1 MNDRIPRS
9 QNTLSQADQMLQPT
23 DDPWR
28 TVGMRFPELG
38 VGGHEAGSLVYS
50 SASRMKSFATT
61 AAILSLCS
69 EHVLALPGRSY
80 QSKELAS
87 KSYQDSI
94 TIEGLLTHAKKW
106 QEFAS
111 SANGSRSFESEGYK
125 LSANYVYDLAKQSG
139 YKVTRQ
145 TVEFPRS
152 KIHSQEL
159 KINDQVFGPGE
170 VLALT
175 YSPSTPKEGIT
186 AGLALVLDEPNTF
199 IGSGCHRDDYDGLDV
214 RRAIV
219 FMSAN
224 GCSLANKVAVA
235 KRARALGVVI
245 YNDIPG
251 QGPFQGQISLNASE
265 SLPTVMIGFDA
276 AQSFVKKLRASEFPD
291 RVNVT
296 MKIDSSTENVKSDNI
311 IAQTPWGDQ
320 NNVIHIGANLDSST
334 ASPGVNDNGSGSAAI
349 AELLVQ
355 LAKFKPSK
363 NAVRFSWWTNG
374 KTGSIG
380 SEHYVKSLSKA
391 EKKKTALYIDVNTI
405 ASPNYIYGIYD
416 GCNASEYNTVTP
428 PPGSSAL
435 QKLFQEDFESKA
447 LPWTN
452 FAFNTSSDY
461 NAFLKAGIPVGG
473 LSTGTTSFKSEVQ
486 VAKFGGQ
493 FDVVFDKCF
502 ERACDNID
510 NLSKDALLVNAR
522 SIAHVIATTAQST
535 NGIDA
540 EKAAR
545 TKKVETQV

>member
-1 MNDRIPRS
+1 MDDHVSRS

-23 DDPWR
+23 DDPWQ

-38 VGGHEAGSLVYS
+38 VGGHEAGSLERGLRALVYS

-69 EHVLALPGRSY
+69 KHVLALPGRSY

-186 AGLALVLDEPNTF
+186 AGLALVLDEPDTF
-199 IGSGCHRDDYDGLDV
+199 LGSGCHRDDYDGLDV

-251 QGPFQGQISLNASE
+251 QGPFQGQISPNASE

-291 RVNVT
+291 R
-296 MKIDSSTENVKSDNI
+296 
-311 IAQTPWGDQ
+311 TPWGDQ

-473 LSTGTTSFKSEVQ
+473 LSTGTTGFKSEVQ

-493 FDVVFDKCF
+493 FDVVLTN
-502 ERACDNID
+502 ASNGLVSDNID

-540 EKAAR
+540 EKAAHS
-545 TKKVETQV
+545 KKVETQV

>member
-1 MNDRIPRS
+1 MDDHVSRS
-9 QNTLSQADQMLQPT
+9 QNTLSRADQMLQPT
-23 DDPWR
+23 DDPWQ

-38 VGGHEAGSLVYS
+38 VGGHEAGKRGLRTLVYS
-50 SASRMKSFATT
+50 LASRMKSFATT

-69 EHVLALPGRSY
+69 KHVLALPGRSY

-111 SANGSRSFESEGYK
+111 STNGSRSFESEGYK

-159 KINDQVFGPGE
+159 KINDQVFGPGRS
-170 VLALT
+170 LHLL
-175 YSPSTPKEGIT
+175 PSTPKEGIT
-186 AGLALVLDEPNTF
+186 AGLALVLDEPDTF
-199 IGSGCHRDDYDGLDV
+199 LGSGCHRDDYDGLDV

-251 QGPFQGQISLNASE
+251 QGPFQGQISPNASE

-428 PPGSSAL
+428 PPGSL
-435 QKLFQEDFESKA
+435 RSK
-447 LPWTN
+447 T
-452 FAFNTSSDY
+452 
-461 NAFLKAGIPVGG
+461 GIPVGG
-473 LSTGTTSFKSEVQ
+473 LSTGTTGFKSEVQ
-486 VAKFGGQ
+486 VAKFGGNSTLY
-493 FDVVFDKCF
+493 
-502 ERACDNID
+502 CDNID

-540 EKAAR
+540 EKAAHS
-545 TKKVETQV
+545 KKVETQV

>member
-1 MNDRIPRS
+1 
-9 QNTLSQADQMLQPT
+9 
-23 DDPWR
+23 
-28 TVGMRFPELG
+28 MR
-38 VGGHEAGSLVYS
+38 
-50 SASRMKSFATT
+50 KSGKNLR
-61 AAILSLCS
+61 AAQT
-69 EHVLALPGRSY
+69 GR
-80 QSKELAS
+80 
-87 KSYQDSI
+87 
-94 TIEGLLTHAKKW
+94 G
-106 QEFAS
+106 
-111 SANGSRSFESEGYK
+111 GYK

-159 KINDQVFGPGE
+159 NIDGQVFGPGE

-186 AGLALVLDEPNTF
+186 AGLALVLDEPDTF
-199 IGSGCHRDDYDGLDV
+199 LGSGCHRDDYD
-214 RRAIV
+214 
-219 FMSAN
+219 
-224 GCSLANKVAVA
+224 ANKVAVA

-251 QGPFQGQISLNASE
+251 QGPFQGQISPNASE

-374 KTGSIG
+374 
-380 SEHYVKSLSKA
+380 SE
-391 EKKKTALYIDVNTI
+391 
-405 ASPNYIYGIYD
+405 
-416 GCNASEYNTVTP
+416 
-428 PPGSSAL
+428 
-435 QKLFQEDFESKA
+435 
-447 LPWTN
+447 
-452 FAFNTSSDY
+452 
-461 NAFLKAGIPVGG
+461 
-473 LSTGTTSFKSEVQ
+473 
-486 VAKFGGQ
+486 
-493 FDVVFDKCF
+493 
-502 ERACDNID
+502 
-510 NLSKDALLVNAR
+510 
-522 SIAHVIATTAQST
+522 
-535 NGIDA
+535 
-540 EKAAR
+540 
-545 TKKVETQV
+545 